1 MLLACTAAMSSCNK
15 HRILRAETLEL
26 TQKIA
31 EEDQKLRQVQ
41 AQLMSM
47 GHLGQY
53 ENAGPQEMA
62 SLKSQVE
69 GLVKEKEKM
78 LAEIA
83 REEAVLEDLK
93 TNSKSTKANNSKR
106 NPEPRLTL

>member
-93 TNSKSTKANNSKR
+93 NQLQEYQSKQFKTQ
-106 NPEPRLTL
+106 P